1 MTRKLLVPTDFSKQA
16 DQAFEVACQLAKRYK
31 AQLHLIH
38 LVEFPHTI
46 LESVTGSQNFEPPEA
61 LFFLKMAQK
70 KFQELKSRHFA
81 ADINIIDTVK
91 FSPIHQGIL
100 DYAKNESIDTIIMG
114 SHGTSGFEELFIGSN
129 TEKIVRHAT
138 HPVLVIKKQHTDFNV
153 KTLVFA
159 TDLEDDNI
167 EPIKKAMQF
176 AEAENANLKV
186 VYINTPDRFE
196 TSERITSLFKT
207 FSAKIN
213 KTISNFEIYNDLK
226 VERGIMNYAKNIN
239 ADLIAIGTHGRKGLA
254 HFFNGSLSE
263 DLVNHAKRPVLTF
276 KI

>member
-1 MTRKLLVPTDFSKQA
+1 MIKKLLVPTDFSEQA
-16 DQAFEVACQLAKRYK
+16 NQAFEVACQLSKRYN
-31 AQLHLIH
+31 AQLHLLH

-70 KFQELKSRHFA
+70 NFQELKSQAFA
-81 ADINIIDTVK
+81 TGIEIIDVVK
-91 FSPIHQGIL
+91 FNSIHQGIL
-100 DYAKNESIDTIIMG
+100 DYAKHESIDTIIMG

-129 TEKIVRHAT
+129 TEKIVRNASR
-138 HPVLVIKKQHTDFNV
+138 PVLVIKKQHTDFKV

-167 EPIKKAMQF
+167 EPLKKAIEF
-176 AEAENANLKV
+176 AKAEDANLKV

-196 TSERITSLFKT
+196 TTEKITELFKKFT
-207 FSAKIN
+207 AKIN

-226 VERGIMNYAKNIN
+226 VERGIMNYAKNTN

>member
-1 MTRKLLVPTDFSKQA
+1 MIKKLLVPTDFSEQA
-16 DQAFEVACQLAKRYK
+16 DQAFEVACQLAKRYN

-38 LVEFPHTI
+38 LIEFPHTI
-46 LESVTGSQNFEPPEA
+46 LESVTGTQRFEPPEA

-70 KFQELKSRHFA
+70 SFQELKSQPCA
-81 ADINIIDTVK
+81 KGIEIIEMVK
-91 FSPIHQGIL
+91 FNNIYQGIL
-100 DYAKNESIDTIIMG
+100 DYAKSESIDTIIMG

-138 HPVLVIKKQHTDFNV
+138 RPVLVIKKQHIHFKV

-159 TDLEDDNI
+159 TDLDDDNVK
-167 EPIKKAMQF
+167 PLKKAFEF
-176 AEAENANLKV
+176 AEAEEATLKL

-196 TSERITSLFKT
+196 TTEKITSLFET

-213 KTISNFEIYNDLK
+213 KTINDFEIYNDLK
-226 VERGIMNYAKNIN
+226 VERGIMNYAKNLN